1 MTFRF
6 QGLVP
11 AFALLVVGAAAH
23 AQSTG
28 GGGQMAYPDSLPSG
42 QVRVPAP
49 TARDTGNMAYP
60 ASPGGVTTAAP
71 TGRDTG
77 NMAYPTGGA
86 ATVTTHP
93 TPARGR
99 ARPGMSG
106 ATPAAAA
113 PAPTASGMAAAQ
125 SLNSAPGSAPVPYT
139 DFATPG
145 KPMMGRHGAMHAKPM
160 HHVAAKKKAAAAPAA
175 AAPAAPAPAAP
186 AK

>member
-60 ASPGGVTTAAP
+60 ASPGGVVTAAP

-86 ATVTTHP
+86 ATITTHP
-93 TPARGR
+93 SSPAPRGR
-99 ARPGMSG
+99 ARPV
-106 ATPAAAA
+106 APAAAA
-113 PAPTASGMAAAQ
+113 APVAPPTAAGMAAAQ
-125 SLNSAPGSAPVPYT
+125 SLNTAPGSAPVPYT
-139 DFATPG
+139 DFATPA
-145 KPMMGRHGAMHAKPM
+145 KPMGRHGAMHAKPM
-160 HHVAAKKKAAAAPAA
+160 HHAVAKKAAAPAA
-175 AAPAAPAPAAP
+175 APAT